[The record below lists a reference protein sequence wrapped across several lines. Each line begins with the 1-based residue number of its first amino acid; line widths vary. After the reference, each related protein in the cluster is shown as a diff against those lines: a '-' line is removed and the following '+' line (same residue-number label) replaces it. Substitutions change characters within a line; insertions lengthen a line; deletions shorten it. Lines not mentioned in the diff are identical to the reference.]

1 MNKISFR
8 KSATAALLLTLILT
22 TFQLSSVF
30 ALAEGDG
37 LNVAALNGP
46 TAMGLVELME
56 DAQVGEENYMFEIFG
71 SPDEV
76 VAELVSGKLDAAA
89 VPCNLASV
97 LYNKT
102 EGKVRL
108 AAINTLGVLYVVE
121 TGDSVQTIAD
131 LKGKT
136 IYATGKGAT
145 PEQVLRYVLSKNG
158 IDPDADVTIE
168 YKSEAAEVAALMK
181 EAGESVIAM
190 LPQPFVTSVSMQN
203 DKVRVALDMTKEWN
217 AVSGG
222 NDLLTGCA
230 VVRADVIES
239 NRELVDDFLDDY
251 EDSVEFV
258 REHPAE
264 AAKLIESFGILPKA
278 AVAEKALP
286 ACNITYIEGQRM
298 KDLAEAYLTVLF
310 ESNPQSVGGK
320 LPAEDFYYFPL
331 ED

>member
-1 MNKISFR
+1 MNKISFT
-8 KSATAALLLTLILT
+8 KSAVTSLLIALVLTALLLT
-22 TFQLSSVF
+22 SVF
-30 ALAEGDG
+30 ADDNETA

-56 DAQVGEENYMFEIFG
+56 DARIGDENYAFEIFG
-71 SPDEV
+71 TPDEV
-76 VAELVSGKLDAAA
+76 VAGLVGGKLDAAA

-121 TGDSVQTIAD
+121 TGDSVQTVAD

-136 IYATGKGAT
+136 IYAVGKGAT
-145 PEQVLRYVLSKNG
+145 PEQVLRYVLSQNG
-158 IDPDADVTIE
+158 IDPDQDVTIE

-181 EAGESVIAM
+181 EAGESVIAL

-203 DKVRVALDMTKEWN
+203 DKIRVALDMTREWN

-222 NDLLTGCA
+222 NELLMGCF
-230 VVRADVIES
+230 VVRAEVIES
-239 NRELVDDFLDDY
+239 HREVVDEFLDNY

-258 REHPAE
+258 HEHPAE
-264 AAKLIESFGILPKA
+264 AARFIESFGILPKA
-278 AVAEKALP
+278 AIAEKALP
-286 ACNITYIEGQRM
+286 ACNITYIEGERM
-298 KDLAEAYLTVLF
+298 KTLIEAYLPVLL
-310 ESNPQSVGGK
+310 ESNPQSIGGK